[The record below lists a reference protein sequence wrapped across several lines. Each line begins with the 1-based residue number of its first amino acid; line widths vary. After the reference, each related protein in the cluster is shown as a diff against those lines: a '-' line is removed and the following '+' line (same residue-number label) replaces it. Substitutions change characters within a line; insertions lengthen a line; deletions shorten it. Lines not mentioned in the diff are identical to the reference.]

1 MDIANHVTNVHSLD
15 RTENSVHRE
24 FSTCFDRQQ
33 INIQDSFLILWT
45 QLSSWFG
52 WKKPG
57 FSLAF
62 HFRLWVGSFLDIA
75 DLQQLKIAKISI
87 FHDFR
92 AVPAFCDVSTW
103 SERPLDFAGN
113 LNRAIF
119 VRSGWFLHRWKA
131 LFKVDWECHTF
142 RPLERTFQ
150 HRKSSLKF
158 KLSSTNV
165 TIDPFLEKKMEIL
178 LVNFS
183 NFWA

>member
-1 MDIANHVTNVHSLD
+1 MTPTLD
-15 RTENSVHRE
+15 GKKKNSSH
-24 FSTCFDRQQ
+24 
-33 INIQDSFLILWT
+33 N
-45 QLSSWFG
+45 
-52 WKKPG
+52 
-57 FSLAF
+57 
-62 HFRLWVGSFLDIA
+62 
-75 DLQQLKIAKISI
+75 AKISI
-87 FHDFR
+87 SHDFR

-158 KLSSTNV
+158 KFSLVNV
-165 TIDPFLEKKMEIL
+165 TIDPFLEREKNG
-178 LVNFS
+178 NFACKFQIFESEKNFLAVSGS
-183 NFWA
+183 NCQVLPHQNPTEPWISWRIPWRRKNHLSSLKFKFLSIWVISSKSKSNSTSFLPR